1 MPTSPST
8 ASSTSWNYS
17 RFLSI
22 TTKCT
27 IFCKKCV
34 KKLAVSSEMCYF
46 VPQNEKTSIMQ
57 QLNAY
62 VYSYYYFTLT
72 R

>member
-1 MPTSPST
+1 MCMN
-8 ASSTSWNYS
+8 ARVNMDGEA
-17 RFLSI
+17 
-22 TTKCT
+22 TKCT

-46 VPQNEKTSIMQ
+46 VPKNEKTSIMQ

-62 VYSYYYFTLT
+62 FYSYYYFTLT

>member
-1 MPTSPST
+1 
-8 ASSTSWNYS
+8 
-17 RFLSI
+17 
-22 TTKCT
+22 
-27 IFCKKCV
+27 
-34 KKLAVSSEMCYF
+34 MCYF

-62 VYSYYYFTLT
+62 FYSYYYFTLT

>member
-1 MPTSPST
+1 
-8 ASSTSWNYS
+8 
-17 RFLSI
+17 
-22 TTKCT
+22 
-27 IFCKKCV
+27 
-34 KKLAVSSEMCYF
+34 MCYF